1 MEAIGKSEER
11 RDGIMNTIGEFF
23 RDINKKDLVT
33 GAKIIG
39 GACTVIGILTFVEVW
54 NYMKWESKY
63 SLKWK

>member
-1 MEAIGKSEER
+1 
-11 RDGIMNTIGEFF
+11 MNTIGEFF